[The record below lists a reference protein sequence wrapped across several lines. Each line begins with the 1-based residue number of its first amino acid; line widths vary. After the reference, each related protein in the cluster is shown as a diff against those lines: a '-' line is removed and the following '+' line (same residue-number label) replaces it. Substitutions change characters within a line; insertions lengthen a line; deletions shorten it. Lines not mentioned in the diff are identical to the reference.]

1 MQYKL
6 KNNGSWTDITK
17 NKASTDLASGTY
29 QIRIKPLKNALAS
42 EIIEVN
48 ID

>member
-6 KNNGSWTDITK
+6 KNNGSWTNIDK
-17 NKASTDLASGTY
+17 NKVSGLDSGTY

-48 ID
+48 IN